1 MHLNLVKLISKFC
14 NKEREREWEQQQ
26 SKYDRIELSE
36 PKQQKQ
42 ENRE

>member
-14 NKEREREWEQQQ
+14 NKEREWEQQQ

-42 ENRE
+42 EKRE